1 MEENNKSL
9 ITVNSSLAKIEKQI
23 AIGEKILGLRI
34 NNTEKEKIKEFL
46 ITILKIKGYETFMRY
61 LLEYFPISRK
71 IIDKYEK
78 KIFWGNLSCNEKVK
92 FTPDLLE
99 YPQWWAQVYNLKRN
113 KSVNWDL
120 DLIKRFDNYE
130 GRNNVYDEFSDFF
143 WSNELIEL
151 YGNRLNWDSF
161 SSNEN
166 FPWSEN
172 FIYRYS
178 SKLNWEILSQNK
190 SIPWSEDFIYKYS
203 SKFDWENLSL
213 NESIP
218 WTEDFVEKY
227 KYKLNWKYL
236 SCNPNLPWIGDFIDK
251 YMNDWNWKNL
261 SENEGL
267 PWSKE
272 FFLKYKNHL
281 DLHQM
286 SRNKGIKWDED
297 FFSEF
302 LTHKR
307 VVWGWLSYCSLPWS
321 LDLILKYQD
330 KWDWDSLTRNES
342 IVWTD
347 EMINSFSD
355 KINWKIICQNKT
367 FKLDLDFFLNNLKKY
382 DKDGA
387 FFIRIVQLT
396 EPYLDDKLIDDLI
409 SEALGT
415 LNFNTYPYPA
425 SYDE

>member
-71 IIDKYEK
+71 IIDKHEK
-78 KIFWGNLSCNEKVK
+78 RIFWGNLSCNEKVK
-92 FTPDLLE
+92 FTLDLIE
-99 YPQWWAQVYNLKRN
+99 KYPQWETYVSDLARN
-113 KSVNWDL
+113 KSVNWNL
-120 DLIKRFDNYE
+120 SLIKKYE
-130 GRNNVYDEFSDFF
+130 NEINWKNTIDDWLSALP

-151 YGNRLNWDSF
+151 YGDRLDWDTF
-161 SSNEN
+161 S
-166 FPWSEN
+166 
-172 FIYRYS
+172 RY
-178 SKLNWEILSQNK
+178 EFF
-190 SIPWSEDFIYKYS
+190 PWSEDFIYKYS

-218 WTEDFVEKY
+218 WSEDFVEKY

-236 SCNPNLPWIGDFIDK
+236 SCNPNLPWTGDFIDK

-302 LTHKR
+302 LTHKK

-330 KWDWDSLTRNES
+330 KWDWNSLTRNES

-347 EMINSFSD
+347 EMINLFSD

-387 FFIRIVQLT
+387 FFTRIVQLT
-396 EPYLDDKLIDDLI
+396 EPYLDDELIDGLI

-415 LNFNTYPYPA
+415 LNFNPYPYPA